1 MDRAAVANDPG
12 FSAVRETSGAVAS
25 ISAVA
30 WSAVI
35 AGAVVAT
42 ATSLVLFALASGLG
56 LASVSPWP
64 GSGAS
69 LTAFSVGTGI
79 GLIVVQ
85 WIAASIGGYI
95 TGRLRTRWVGTHTHE
110 VFFRDTAHGFITWA
124 LSTIIVT
131 AIVATGVMS
140 VASKLVSAAGHGA
153 AGVASA
159 GTPGSAVPESAR
171 QGINTPS
178 DYNIDVL
185 FRTAQPGTA
194 SPATTAEARAE
205 ATRILTR
212 SLITGTVPDADR
224 SYLAQVVAATTGISQ
239 TDAQTRVDSV
249 IAAVKS
255 DETKARQAADAA
267 RKASSAAS
275 IFTALSMV
283 IGAFIACVS
292 AALGGRLRDQHP

>member
-12 FSAVRETSGAVAS
+12 FTAVHEASSAAAPTSAVS
-25 ISAVA
+25 
-30 WSAVI
+30 WSAVV

-42 ATSLVLFALASGLG
+42 AASLILFALASGLG

-85 WIAASIGGYI
+85 WIAASVGGYI
-95 TGRLRTRWVGTHTHE
+95 TGRLRTRWIGIHTHE

-124 LSTIIVT
+124 LSTVIVT

-140 VASKLVSAAGHGA
+140 VASKLVGAAGHA
-153 AGVASA
+153 TAGIASA
-159 GTPGSAVPESAR
+159 SAPGSAQQGVSA
-171 QGINTPS
+171 PS

-185 FRTAQPGTA
+185 FRSAQPGTTP
-194 SPATTAEARAE
+194 PAATAEARAE

-212 SLITGTVPDADR
+212 SLTTGAVAAADQA
-224 SYLAQVVAATTGISQ
+224 YLAQLVAATTGISQ
-239 TDAQTRVDSV
+239 TDAQTRVDGV
-249 IAAVKS
+249 IASVKS
-255 DETKARQAADAA
+255 DETKTRQAADAA